1 MYTILQYMKT
11 GILGGSFHPIHNGH
25 LDMARSARDALGLD
39 QVILMADRIPPHKA
53 LAHGAD
59 NQQRYRMVQLA
70 CEGED
75 GFIASDWELNREGTS
90 YTALTLT
97 HLAKERPED
106 VLYFI
111 MGSDMLRSLTSWYHP
126 EIVCEKAHLVCIC
139 RAGQDGG
146 EAEAAQTVKEL
157 YGARVTLL
165 PPVRELSSTQIRNR
179 LADGRPISELVP
191 PAVEW
196 YIYEH
201 ALYMSDRLVELT
213 RAMRDTLK
221 PHRFQHV
228 LGVER
233 TAVQL
238 AENLGTDGQK
248 ARLAALLHDCAKC
261 LPLEEQAAL
270 AKRDGSSLVLGEADQ
285 LLHAPAGAAL
295 ARERY
300 GVEDA
305 EVLEAIR
312 FHTTGAE
319 DMTLLDEIVWAADL
333 IEPGRDYPAV
343 EKHRQ
348 LLLSAKDQISFE
360 TALLLVFNDNIC
372 YIQSSA
378 GSVHPASLRARDSLA
393 GKIKTKET
401 YMETL
406 NKETILQLCKI
417 LYDKKALDIRA
428 IEVTDK
434 TIIADWFIV
443 CSGRG
448 VPQVKA
454 LSDELEEKAALM
466 GLFPR
471 RKEGYQEGRWI
482 VLDFGDLLVHLFHP
496 EERTYY
502 NLERLWDDGR
512 NVITYTEEGDA
523 K

>member
-1 MYTILQYMKT
+1 
-11 GILGGSFHPIHNGH
+11 
-25 LDMARSARDALGLD
+25 MARSARDALGLD
-39 QVILMADRIPPHKA
+39 MVLLMVDRIPPHKE
-53 LAHGAD
+53 LAQGASSE
-59 NQQRYRMVQLA
+59 QRYRMVQLA
-70 CEGED
+70 AEGEK
-75 GFIASDWELNREGTS
+75 GFVASDWELNQSGTS

-97 HLAKERPED
+97 HLSED
-106 VLYFI
+106 HPGDELYFI

-126 EIVCEKAHLVCIC
+126 EIVCKKAHLVCIC

-146 EAEAAQTVKEL
+146 ETEAAALVKEL
-157 YGARVTLL
+157 YGAQVTLL
-165 PPVRELSSTQIRNR
+165 PPVRELSSTEVRNR
-179 LADGRPISELVP
+179 LADGRSISGLVP

-196 YIYEH
+196 YIYEQ
-201 ALYMSDRLVELT
+201 ALYGNEQLITLT
-213 RAMRDTLK
+213 DAMRATLK
-221 PHRFQHV
+221 PRRFQHV
-228 LGVER
+228 IGVEI

-238 AENLGTDGQK
+238 AENLGADGQK
-248 ARLAALLHDCAKC
+248 ARLAALLHDCAKY

-270 AKRDGSSLVLGEADQ
+270 AKRDGSTLDPQTDEMI
-285 LLHAPAGAAL
+285 LHAPAGAAL

-300 GVEDA
+300 GITDEA
-305 EVLEAIR
+305 ILEAIR
-312 FHTTGAE
+312 YHTTGTE
-319 DMTLLDEIVWAADL
+319 GMTLLDEIIWAADL
-333 IEPGRDYPAV
+333 IEPGRDHPSVAR
-343 EKHRQ
+343 HRA
-348 LLLSAKDQISFE
+348 LLLPARDQMSFE
-360 TALLLVFNDNIC
+360 KGLLLVFTDNIC
-372 YIQSSA
+372 YIQNS
-378 GSVHPASLRARDSLA
+378 GWILNPATLRARDALVR
-393 GKIKTKET
+393 KTTAKET

-454 LSDELEEKAALM
+454 LSDELEEKAAEL

>member
-1 MYTILQYMKT
+1 MKI

-39 QVILMADRIPPHKA
+39 LILLMVDRIPPHKE
-53 LAHGAD
+53 LAQGATSE
-59 NQQRYRMVQLA
+59 QRFKMVQLA
-70 CEGED
+70 CESET
-75 GFIASDWELNREGTS
+75 GFMASDWELKQSGTS

-97 HLAKERPED
+97 HLAQEHPNDE
-106 VLYFI
+106 LYFI
-111 MGSDMLRSLTSWYHP
+111 MGSDMLRSLTTWYHP

-146 EAEAAQTVKEL
+146 EAEAAARVKEQF
-157 YGARVTLL
+157 GAEVSLL
-165 PPVRELSSTQIRNR
+165 PPVRELSSTEVRNR
-179 LADGRPISELVP
+179 LASARPITGLVP
-191 PAVEW
+191 PTVEW
-196 YIYEH
+196 YIYEQ
-201 ALYMSDRLVELT
+201 ALYVREPLVSLTAAMREVLKPRRFRHVIGVEL
-213 RAMRDTLK
+213 
-221 PHRFQHV
+221 
-228 LGVER
+228 

-238 AENLGTDGQK
+238 AENLGADGPK
-248 ARLAALLHDCAKC
+248 ARLAALLHDCAKY
-261 LPLEEQAAL
+261 LSLEEQAIWAR
-270 AKRDGSSLVLGEADQ
+270 RDGSTLDPETASMI
-285 LLHAPAGAAL
+285 LHAPAGAAL
-295 ARERY
+295 AREGY
-300 GVEDA
+300 GITDE

-312 FHTTGAE
+312 YHTTGTE
-319 DMTLLDEIVWAADL
+319 DMTLLDEIIWAADI
-333 IEPGRDYPAV
+333 IEPGRDHPAV
-343 EKHRQ
+343 EKQRSLLFPARDQ
-348 LLLSAKDQISFE
+348 LSFE
-360 TALLLVFNDNIC
+360 KGLVLVFNDNIC
-372 YIQSSA
+372 YIQKS
-378 GSVHPASLRARDSLA
+378 GWVLDPATLRARDALVR
-393 GKIKTKET
+393 KTTAKET

-417 LYDKKALDIRA
+417 LYNKKALDIRA

-454 LSDELEEKAALM
+454 LSDELEEKAAEM

-502 NLERLWDDGR
+502 NLERLWDDGQ